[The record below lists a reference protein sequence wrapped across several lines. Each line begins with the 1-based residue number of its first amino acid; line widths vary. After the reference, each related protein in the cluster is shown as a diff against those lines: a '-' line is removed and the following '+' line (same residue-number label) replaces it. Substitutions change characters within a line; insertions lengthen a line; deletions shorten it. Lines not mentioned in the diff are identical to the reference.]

1 MRIGL
6 SLLLLAV
13 WAAGV
18 VGNYATCP
26 GCLPRDR
33 FNKTCEWAGDT
44 QFPLDEQNPAHRAHL
59 VEDAQLAEELAIR
72 HADAEFDRRFGVEH
86 HGGLIDN
93 GRFRNDC
100 LSGMFAAIEANHG
113 VTSGQVALARGQRNH
128 AFDLVVVLLFI
139 PLYAIG
145 AAMACRRLGRRFSGH
160 ERYVRLVATGVTSVV
175 VTLFGL
181 VSLRLWAAVWEVVRV
196 GNGHMTGMRAASDTR
211 WTGQYPGVDF
221 LAAMLV
227 FWLMAVLSR
236 RAAADAEPEEEY
248 VSLLN

>member
-18 VGNYATCP
+18 VVNYATCP

-44 QFPLDEQNPAHRAHL
+44 PFPLDVQNPAHRAHL

-72 HADAEFDRRFGVEH
+72 NADAEFDRRFGVEH

-93 GRFRNDC
+93 GRFRADC
-100 LSGMFAAIEANHG
+100 LSGMFGAIEQSHA
-113 VTSGQVALARGQRNH
+113 VTPEAIGTARGQRNH
-128 AFDLVVVLLFI
+128 LFDLAVVILFV
-139 PLYAIG
+139 PLYAI
-145 AAMACRRLGRRFSGH
+145 AAAIACRRLGRRVSGH
-160 ERYVRLVATGVTSVV
+160 PRYVRLVATALASVV

-196 GNGHMTGMRAASDTR
+196 GNGHMTSMRAASYTR
-211 WTGQYPGVDF
+211 WSGQYPGVDF
-221 LAAMLV
+221 LAGMLV
-227 FWLMAVLSR
+227 FWLIVVLSR
-236 RAAADAEPEEEY
+236 RAVADAEPEGEY
-248 VSLLN
+248 VRLLN